1 MEEYKRTIT
10 KFLLTDDCDENFTD
24 LIIFDKPVNKNDLY
38 NAINKVINDKASEYT
53 NEDIY
58 QAIDTLKVNYNM
70 IDLMDIEKIY
80 Y

>member
-1 MEEYKRTIT
+1 MIT

-24 LIIFDKPVNKNDLY
+24 LIIFNKSVNKSDLY
-38 NAINKVINDKASEYT
+38 NVINKVKNDKAGEYT

-58 QAIDTLKVNYNM
+58 QAIDTLKVNYNI
-70 IDLMDIEKIY
+70 IDLLDIEKIY